1 MNRIII
7 ISLSI
12 LCIFSACKNS
22 RIAHPSDYTV
32 FLSDDTRIEKSLQ
45 KVNEEIDFWQQKL
58 LADTGSYVNM
68 LELASNHI
76 KRFKVSGQVNDL
88 HVADS
93 FYARCISKI
102 KNTQPEI
109 YFSISQNAITQHRFQ
124 DAWRYLKL
132 ADSIGVNPYVIKFLK
147 FDAAMEIGLYQD
159 AAYNLDQVKNENEFD
174 YLIRKAKWED
184 HNGHLDKAILS
195 MEKALVLAEDSKKN
209 SMILW
214 AKSNLADMYGHAGKI
229 KEAYKNYLD
238 VLKIDSSYFYAL
250 KGIAWV
256 AFSHDKN
263 SKEAT
268 RILQYI
274 LSQTNMPDLYL
285 TLAEIAE
292 WDGDTTLKKEHIS
305 KFLSIVE
312 NPAYGNMYNKYL
324 INIYA
329 EDLLDFDKAMAI
341 AEKEVASRP
350 TAETYEWLA
359 WVYYKKGDL
368 NKARE
373 LIKSF
378 VLEKTFEPHALLHAA
393 FILQDSEEKEIAGKL
408 FKECEGSSYE
418 LGPVISKEV
427 KKNL

>member
-147 FDAAMEIGLYQD
+147 FDAAMEI
-159 AAYNLDQVKNENEFD
+159 
-174 YLIRKAKWED
+174 
-184 HNGHLDKAILS
+184 
-195 MEKALVLAEDSKKN
+195 
-209 SMILW
+209 
-214 AKSNLADMYGHAGKI
+214 
-229 KEAYKNYLD
+229 
-238 VLKIDSSYFYAL
+238 
-250 KGIAWV
+250 
-256 AFSHDKN
+256 
-263 SKEAT
+263 
-268 RILQYI
+268 
-274 LSQTNMPDLYL
+274 
-285 TLAEIAE
+285 
-292 WDGDTTLKKEHIS
+292 
-305 KFLSIVE
+305 
-312 NPAYGNMYNKYL
+312 
-324 INIYA
+324 
-329 EDLLDFDKAMAI
+329 
-341 AEKEVASRP
+341 
-350 TAETYEWLA
+350 
-359 WVYYKKGDL
+359 
-368 NKARE
+368 
-373 LIKSF
+373 
-378 VLEKTFEPHALLHAA
+378 
-393 FILQDSEEKEIAGKL
+393 
-408 FKECEGSSYE
+408 
-418 LGPVISKEV
+418 
-427 KKNL
+427 